1 MTPTDPK
8 ARARTRA
15 AAEEQLAALFRD
27 ASPAETRSLLAR
39 LERAGAA
46 LYERL
51 AAAES
56 DPSTHDA
63 LRAAARREIANAE
76 VLEALEAETA
86 ARGNTGT
93 TR

>member
-1 MTPTDPK
+1 MNPTEPTS
-8 ARARTRA
+8 RAGTRA

-27 ASPAETRSLLAR
+27 ASPAETRKLLAR

-51 AAAES
+51 AAAET
-56 DPSTHDA
+56 DPSTREA

-76 VLEALEAETA
+76 VLEALEAGPA
-86 ARGNTGT
+86 AER
-93 TR
+93 